1 MPDFLLM
8 GMTKNHNNPL
18 GEKITIAILKNRL
31 SFFILWNKRL
41 MKEQAQINIQLTYI
55 RFWN

>member
-1 MPDFLLM
+1 MLYLLM

-31 SFFILWNKRL
+31 SFFYTL
-41 MKEQAQINIQLTYI
+41 EQKAYERAGTD
-55 RFWN
+55 